1 MSRQLSGLRICGQ
14 RGHPVVRRALVR
26 FGRWLRN
33 EYEFPVLVRVYLSP
47 HPYIIARDGKRCTA
61 AIWIPDDE
69 NDYPY
74 IRIATGDYE
83 ELREESNRD
92 DALAVTIV
100 SFAHEIIH
108 YRQWI
113 ETDNLWERGVAVKAI
128 GLLRKY
134 EKTTSHP

>member
-1 MSRQLSGLRICGQ
+1 MSRQLSGLRICGH

-26 FGRWLRN
+26 FARWLRN

-47 HPYIIARDGKRCTA
+47 HPYIIANDGERCVAT
-61 AIWIPDDE
+61 IWIPDDE

-74 IRIATGDYE
+74 IRIATGDYV
-83 ELREESNRD
+83 ELRKESNRD
-92 DALAVTIV
+92 DALAATIV
-100 SFAHEIIH
+100 SLAHEVIH

-113 ETDNLWERGVAVKAI
+113 ETNDQWERGVFVKAT

-134 EKTTSHP
+134 AKTTAHP